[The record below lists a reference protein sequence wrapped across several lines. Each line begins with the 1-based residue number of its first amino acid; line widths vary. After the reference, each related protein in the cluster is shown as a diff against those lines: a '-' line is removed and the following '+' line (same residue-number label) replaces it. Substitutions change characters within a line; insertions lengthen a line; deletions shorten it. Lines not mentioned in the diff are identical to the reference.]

1 MRAALLALWLCR
13 AAGLADL
20 HEQCGQLASRG
31 GCAVSR
37 EWMAANC
44 ALSCAEVL
52 GGAAPPAA
60 APPPPPAAAAV
71 APPPAAAAEPPPPSV
86 GLSVSDALGKY
97 AKVLP
102 KDCKGWTGARRR
114 LAAANATDDE
124 RGDDDDGGLLRRRLG
139 RKTYVPTK
147 KKRAS
152 RENSSESCL
161 WRYGLCCMPWGFVFL
176 LCVGFLSFLPVL
188 SCSELELE
196 GPLHQPPA
204 NPRTLT
210 NEPKPK
216 GDQKTYYL

>member
-60 APPPPPAAAAV
+60 APPPPPPATAAV
-71 APPPAAAAEPPPPSV
+71 APPPPPPVEPPPSA

-102 KDCKGWTGARRR
+102 KDCKGWTGLASPRSRRR
-114 LAAANATDDE
+114 LAA
-124 RGDDDDGGLLRRRLG
+124 R
-139 RKTYVPTK
+139 
-147 KKRAS
+147 
-152 RENSSESCL
+152 
-161 WRYGLCCMPWGFVFL
+161 CC
-176 LCVGFLSFLPVL
+176 
-188 SCSELELE
+188 
-196 GPLHQPPA
+196 
-204 NPRTLT
+204 R
-210 NEPKPK
+210 
-216 GDQKTYYL
+216 